1 MLFDI
6 IIIGP
11 MLVFTLLGLR
21 DGIVRKLVAILFL
34 IVGLIL
40 GQLYMRD
47 VGQFLSDNGWIHSDD
62 SSMYGY
68 LFIFLGVAILQGVVY
83 TILTKGY
90 KIGGFADRV
99 GGLILGFIEGALFLS
114 CLLFIFVQTGFPSYE
129 MKRDARLYKPI
140 VNIAPQIL
148 DLVSLVESESID
160 KLQEAGKAAIVK
172 GYGQGSSTKSDS
184 AAVIEK
190 RKQDAQLNKIRD
202 SYREKNP

>member
-1 MLFDI
+1 MVFDVLM
-6 IIIGP
+6 IGP

-21 DGIVRKLVAILFL
+21 DGIVRKLIAIVFL

-40 GQLYMRD
+40 GQLYMHD
-47 VGQFLSDNGWIHSDD
+47 FGQLLSDNGWIQSDD

-83 TILTKGY
+83 KILAKGY

-114 CLLFIFVQTGFPSYE
+114 CLLFIFAQTGFPSHDI
-129 MKRDARLYKPI
+129 KRDARLYKPI

-148 DLVSLVESESID
+148 DLTSLIESESIE
-160 KLQEAGKAAIVK
+160 KLQEAGKAKTIK
-172 GYGQGSSTKSDS
+172 GSGPKTIDS
-184 AAVIEK
+184 AAVLETRIRNEQINNIRESN
-190 RKQDAQLNKIRD
+190 RK
-202 SYREKNP
+202 KNQ